1 MFNLQLA
8 AEVLTTSG
16 TVADTSGL
24 GQGGLVPV
32 EGGVNMWEKI
42 TSGVS
47 SFISGV
53 VTPVASEVSQNE
65 IALAFLA
72 VTFTTLGV
80 RMLRRIISAF
90 GRGR

>member
-1 MFNLQLA
+1 MFLFLA
-8 AEVLTTSG
+8 AETGG
-16 TVADTSGL
+16 TVA
-24 GQGGLVPV
+24 V
-32 EGGVNMWEKI
+32 EGGGSSMWEKI
-42 TSGVS
+42 TSGVGN
-47 SFISGV
+47 FISGV

>member
-1 MFNLQLA
+1 MFSLFA
-8 AEVLTTSG
+8 AETGG
-16 TVADTSGL
+16 TVA
-24 GQGGLVPV
+24 V
-32 EGGVNMWEKI
+32 EGGGSMWEKI
-42 TSGVS
+42 TSGVGN
-47 SFISGV
+47 FISGV
-53 VTPVASEVSQNE
+53 VTPVATEVSQNE